1 MASGWPPPKSK
12 AYLLP
17 ATLSTFITSIS
28 LLLDAFSFH
37 SPTKGSFDADNAP
50 AAKQA
55 TSSNRRAHL
64 SMESSLP
71 FQYVQYGKR
80 VTSDDQDFIKNTRRF
95 FHVPVPMLSTIH
107 FSPATTGRSL
117 PEATFSSARSRSLS
131 SLLSKR
137 PSRYS
142 QRRKSSA
149 RRSPLSELHSEQ
161 LETRLR

>member
-37 SPTKGSFDADNAP
+37 SPRKGSFDADNAP

-64 SMESSLP
+64 SMESSLL

-80 VTSDDQDFIKNTRRF
+80 VTSDDPKFA
-95 FHVPVPMLSTIH
+95 TIH
-107 FSPATTGRSL
+107 FSPATTGRIF
-117 PEATFSSARSRSLS
+117 PAAVFPSACSRSFNSPLS
-131 SLLSKR
+131 NR

-142 QRRKSSA
+142 HRRKSSA